1 VRAVKSLGSRTLAL
15 AGALLLVAGGA
26 VGWALAQTDGTPTAQ
41 RESLAATDKPE
52 GAKGKTLG
60 LSRVTVPPGAE
71 LALHHHEGTQIAH
84 IAKGTLSYTVVEG
97 SVEVRKGAADEDPK
111 LVRKIK
117 AGETGRIKAG
127 QWIVEQRS
135 DRHMAANRGEQKIV
149 IYLATLLDR
158 GAPPA
163 TPG

>member
-1 VRAVKSLGSRTLAL
+1 LKSLGAKTLAL
-15 AGALLLVAGGA
+15 AAALLLVGGGA
-26 VGWALAQTDGTPTAQ
+26 IGWALAGLEGAPTAE
-41 RESLAATDKPE
+41 RESLAATNKPE

-60 LSRVTVPPGAE
+60 LSRVTVPAGAE
-71 LALHHHEGTQIAH
+71 LALHHHEGTQIAR
-84 IAKGTLSYTVVEG
+84 IDKGTLTYTVVEG

-117 AGETGRIKAG
+117 AGQTGEIKAG

-135 DRHMAANRGEQKIV
+135 DHHMAANRGEKKVV
-149 IYLATLLDR
+149 IYLSTLLDK
-158 GAPPA
+158 GAPPS

>member
-1 VRAVKSLGSRTLAL
+1 MKSLGTRTLAL
-15 AGALLLVAGGA
+15 AAVMLLATGGA
-26 VGWALAQTDGTPTAQ
+26 IGWALGLQDAPTAK
-41 RESLAATDKPE
+41 RESLAATNKPE

-60 LSRVTVPPGAE
+60 LSRVEVPPGAE

-84 IAKGTLSYTVVEG
+84 IEKGTLTYTVVEG

-117 AGETGRIKAG
+117 AGQTGPIKAG
-127 QWIVEQRS
+127 QWIVEQR
-135 DRHMAANRGEQKIV
+135 DVRHQAANRGDKKIV
-149 IYLATLLDR
+149 IYLATLLDK
-158 GAPPA
+158 GAPPS

>member
-1 VRAVKSLGSRTLAL
+1 M
-15 AGALLLVAGGA
+15 LLVAGGA
-26 VGWALAQTDGTPTAQ
+26 VGWALAGLEGAPTAE
-41 RESLAATDKPE
+41 RESLAATNKPE

-84 IAKGTLSYTVVEG
+84 IDKGTLSYTVVEG

-117 AGETGRIKAG
+117 AGQTGPIKAG

-135 DRHMAANRGEQKIV
+135 DHHMAANRGERKIV
-149 IYLATLLDR
+149 IYLATLLDK
-158 GAPPA
+158 GAPPS

>member
-1 VRAVKSLGSRTLAL
+1 VRSLGTRTLAL
-15 AGALLLVAGGA
+15 ATALLLVAGGA
-26 VGWALAQTDGTPTAQ
+26 IGWALGDRQGTPTAE

-60 LSRVTVPPGAE
+60 LSRVTVPAGAE

-84 IAKGTLSYTVVEG
+84 IDKGTLTYTVVEG
-97 SVEVRKGAADEDPK
+97 SVEVRKGAADEDPE

-117 AGETGRIKAG
+117 AGQTGKIKAG
-127 QWIVEQRS
+127 QWIVEQRT
-135 DRHMAANRGEQKIV
+135 DHHQAANRGKKKVV
-149 IYLATLLDR
+149 IYLSTLLDK
-158 GAPPA
+158 GAPPS